1 MKSTMMSAQ
10 LSLNTVFERAGKMFP
25 QQEIV
30 SRLPDKSFRKHTF
43 AEYYGR
49 TRALA
54 AVLKK
59 LGLRKGD
66 RVATLCWNH
75 HAHLEAYFG
84 IPAAGGVMH
93 TLNLRLSADEIGW
106 IAHHADDRF
115 LIVDDILLPLYEQFA
130 KLHKFERVIVFPFSG
145 APVTTRAGDPHEGT
159 PAIDDY
165 EQLLREAPTG
175 FEYEPHDENDPIAMC
190 YTSGTTGKPKGV
202 VYSHRSTVLHSL
214 TCSLPDMIGLSSRDV
229 VLPVTPMFHANSWG
243 IPYAAMM
250 LGAKLVFP
258 GPHLHP
264 DDLLDLMQAEPPT
277 MSLGVP
283 TIWLSLIQLYEANPG
298 KWTLPT
304 GMRSLVGGAA
314 VPEALI
320 RQFAK
325 HGISIAQGWG
335 MTETS
340 PLATL
345 FYEKPELV
353 GKLTEEQWHARRSL
367 AGVLVPMVDFRLI
380 DEEGK
385 PCPWDGKAVGELQV
399 RGPYITGA
407 YHNVPHDPDK
417 FTDDGWLRTGDVAA
431 IDEYGYMRIADRT
444 KDLIKSGGEWI
455 SSVDLENAI
464 MAHPAVAEAAVVAV
478 SHPRWTERPLAC
490 VVLKAGASLSAAE
503 LRDFLAP
510 KFAKWQIP
518 DAFDFID
525 AIPRT
530 STGKFWKLRLR
541 ERYANWTWPEST
553 AH

>member
-1 MKSTMMSAQ
+1 
-10 LSLNTVFERAGKMFP
+10 
-25 QQEIV
+25 
-30 SRLPDKSFRKHTF
+30 
-43 AEYYGR
+43 
-49 TRALA
+49 
-54 AVLKK
+54 
-59 LGLRKGD
+59 
-66 RVATLCWNH
+66 
-75 HAHLEAYFG
+75 
-84 IPAAGGVMH
+84 
-93 TLNLRLSADEIGW
+93 
-106 IAHHADDRF
+106 
-115 LIVDDILLPLYEQFA
+115 
-130 KLHKFERVIVFPFSG
+130 
-145 APVTTRAGDPHEGT
+145 
-159 PAIDDY
+159 
-165 EQLLREAPTG
+165 
-175 FEYEPHDENDPIAMC
+175 
-190 YTSGTTGKPKGV
+190 
-202 VYSHRSTVLHSL
+202 
-214 TCSLPDMIGLSSRDV
+214 
-229 VLPVTPMFHANSWG
+229 
-243 IPYAAMM
+243 
-250 LGAKLVFP
+250 
-258 GPHLHP
+258 
-264 DDLLDLMQAEPPT
+264 
-277 MSLGVP
+277 
-283 TIWLSLIQLYEANPG
+283 
-298 KWTLPT
+298 
-304 GMRSLVGGAA
+304 
-314 VPEALI
+314 
-320 RQFAK
+320 
-325 HGISIAQGWG
+325 
-335 MTETS
+335 
-340 PLATL
+340 
-345 FYEKPELV
+345 
-353 GKLTEEQWHARRSL
+353 
-367 AGVLVPMVDFRLI
+367 MVDFRLI